1 MGLFK
6 DTTYRIFFAT
16 DIHGSEIV
24 WKKFLNA
31 TKVYNTKLLI
41 FGGDITGKAIVPI
54 VKKDNEYISTIY
66 GNETKLKNENEL
78 NEFIQLQKN
87 KGFYPILVTK
97 EEYVELQNNES
108 LREKKFKE
116 LMLERLEHWLLLAE
130 ERLKGTGVKL
140 LWEPGNDDPL
150 EIDKKFKDTET
161 VINIAEKVIEIDGYY
176 IIGLSYA
183 NTTPWNLPRD
193 APEEKI
199 DEIIRTTLKSK
210 GLDNVSR
217 DNKDMIFAFHPPPFG
232 TNIDFAPKVLENFT
246 YAKVGGQPDFINV
259 GSKSVRKA
267 IEEYQPLLGLHGHIH
282 ESRGA
287 EKIKNTLCINPGS
300 EYQEGILHGALLN
313 LEGKKL
319 KGYVLT
325 TG

>member
-6 DTTYRIFFAT
+6 DTTFRIFFAT

-24 WKKFLNA
+24 WKKFLNSI
-31 TKVYNTKLLI
+31 KVYNAHLLI

-54 VKKDNEYISTIY
+54 VKNDTGYVSTIY
-66 GNETKLKNENEL
+66 GNETKLRNDNEL
-78 NEFIQLQKN
+78 KDFIQLQKN
-87 KGFYPILVTK
+87 KGFYPIVLGK
-97 EEYVELQNNES
+97 EEYAEMQNNEK
-108 LREKKFKE
+108 LREEKFKE
-116 LMLERLEHWLLLAE
+116 LMLERLEQWLNLAE

-150 EIDKKFKDTET
+150 EIDTRFKDSEN
-161 VINIAEKVIEIDGYY
+161 VINMAEKVIEINNFY
-176 IIGLSYA
+176 IVGLSYA

-199 DEIIRTTLKSK
+199 DEIIKNTLRSK
-210 GLDNVSR
+210 GLDSTSR
-217 DNKDMIFAFHPPPFG
+217 DNRDVIFAFHPPPYG
-232 TNIDFAPKVLENFT
+232 TNLDLAPKVLENFT

-282 ESRGA
+282 ESRGV
-287 EKIKNTLCINPGS
+287 EKIKNTVCVNPGS
-300 EYQEGILHGALLN
+300 EYQEAILHGALIN
-313 LEGKKL
+313 LDGKRV